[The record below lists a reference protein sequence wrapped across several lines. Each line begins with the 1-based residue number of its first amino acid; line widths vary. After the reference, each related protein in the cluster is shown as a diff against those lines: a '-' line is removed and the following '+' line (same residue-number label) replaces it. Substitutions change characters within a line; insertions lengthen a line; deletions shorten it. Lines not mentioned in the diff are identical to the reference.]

1 MAARKPRAARPVDAA
16 LQRLLALA
24 GRGVAPGRMAREV
37 DAIIAGWREDTG
49 PEEEQDLAERIE
61 ALHEQLAAGVA
72 AAEDALADT
81 DQSDAGAVKQAGQAL
96 AALVATRD
104 AAAGALAPA

>member
-1 MAARKPRAARPVDAA
+1 MAARTSRAARPVDAA

-24 GRGVAPGRMAREV
+24 GRGVAPARMAREV
-37 DAIIAGWREDTG
+37 DAIIAGWRQDTP
-49 PEEEQDLAERIE
+49 PEEETDLTEWIE
-61 ALHEQLAAGVA
+61 SLHEQLAAGVA

-81 DQSDAGAVKQAGQAL
+81 DQSDAGAMKQAAQTL
-96 AALVATRD
+96 AGLVATRD